1 MADIKVLVAS
11 RGRCKGA
18 ITRLKNSYS
27 EESYT
32 KMPVEKIKV
41 KRQHLKEVYAD
52 YNSLCAQILAVDPQ
66 DNDDQA
72 DVEETYLDLLANFDL
87 VLNSL
92 QGGNA
97 ACSTSRIKLP
107 NVVIP
112 TFTEV
117 KQHLAALKNL
127 GEPIW
132 DSIIVCIVLRKLDML
147 TSRAFKMERDNK
159 SLPTVVELTEFL
171 ERRALALETNDNI
184 PVQNTRPQ
192 RLVSHAV
199 ATPSASAACSYCPP
213 AAP

>member
-52 YNSLCAQILAVDPQ
+52 YNSLCTQILAVDPQ